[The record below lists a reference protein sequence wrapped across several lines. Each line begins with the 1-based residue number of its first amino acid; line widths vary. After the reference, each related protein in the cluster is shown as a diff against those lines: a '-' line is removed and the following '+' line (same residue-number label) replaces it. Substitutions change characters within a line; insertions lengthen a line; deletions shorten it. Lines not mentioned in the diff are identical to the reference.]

1 MFKSTELFEHMQ
13 RYTREVFADRLRKEG
28 FSSYKGQDV
37 HWYRIVNNEVI
48 QAVYFVAFNCTPCTF
63 AEIKYGCHPLFV
75 PPIFQ
80 KSPIINDL
88 WDHVQISEFIPEV
101 VPGSTTYGVDRLLL
115 YSEYNNRPYRVPDAL
130 ILCSP
135 DQNNGSEVLEKL
147 LAVLNRTTTAFA
159 CYELHKE
166 LYRQLSQINSIPFKI
181 RSSYFIDEALYFED
195 KELFSC
201 CREFARSEARQLEN
215 AIEQGFRVPK
225 MYRQSWERGSILNQV
240 FECGNFE
247 EYLQILQDRA
257 HQNLRLLERN
267 TGIRTDL

>member
-130 ILCSP
+130 IMCSP
-135 DQNNGSEVLEKL
+135 DQNNGLDVLEKL
-147 LAVLNRTTTAFA
+147 LSVLNRTTTALA
-159 CYELHKE
+159 CYEFHKE
-166 LYRQLSQINSIPFKI
+166 LSRQLSAPDFRIWST
-181 RSSYFIDEALYFED
+181 YFVDEALYFED
-195 KELFSC
+195 KELFPC
-201 CREFARSEARQLEN
+201 CREFARNEAWQLEN
-215 AIEQGFRVPK
+215 AIEKGFHIPK

-240 FECGNFE
+240 FESGNFE
-247 EYLQILQDRA
+247 EHLHALQERA
-257 HQNLRLLERN
+257 QQNLRLLERN